1 MGNSWKRDREYIL
14 GSEQAKS
21 APLREDCKAFLM
33 KTLNEAGG
41 AMPTA
46 ELEAKA
52 KLAGFSFAAV
62 KRAKQELKAE
72 KAVKYFHTGGPK
84 DRVWHTQ
91 ALTDPDSGDFEELPD
106 DTETPFDNPSPSDL

>member
-1 MGNSWKRDREYIL
+1 MLFRS
-14 GSEQAKS
+14 
-21 APLREDCKAFLM
+21 
-33 KTLNEAGG
+33 
-41 AMPTA
+41 
-46 ELEAKA
+46 
-52 KLAGFSFAAV
+52 AV

>member
-1 MGNSWKRDREYIL
+1 MDKSMELAYQLMEAIRQTDEWERIWMEYP
-14 GSEQAKS
+14 GVV
-21 APLREDCKAFLM
+21 
-33 KTLNEAGG
+33 
-41 AMPTA
+41 
-46 ELEAKA
+46 EAKA